1 MWKKEEIAEKIQ
13 TNDEWLCRGIIA
25 IYNKQTPSE
34 KSCRYTNDFN
44 GVGFNS
50 FDSKFLSDMAL
61 LLIEGRKLSYKQLI
75 ASRKKM
81 VKYSGQLCKIAN
93 KEI

>member
-25 IYNKQTPSE
+25 IYKKQEPCE
-34 KSCRYTNDFN
+34 ISCRYTNLYN
-44 GVGFNS
+44 GVGFNT
-50 FDSKFLSDMAL
+50 FDSKFLTDIAE
-61 LLIEGRKLSYKQLI
+61 LLIEGRKLTFKQLSV
-75 ASRKKM
+75 SRKKM
-81 VKYSGQLCKIAN
+81 VKYAGQLCKIAN